1 MILCI
6 VLLSVCGLCL
16 IGQLIS
22 SDWYYSTR
30 DVNKFAIRDEPDPRR
45 KHDLKVERLQYK
57 ISRFTYFVFGEFDSD
72 CVRTWLFGLAAI
84 ALGLVL
90 VITKCSNSSEITN
103 LNARYDYYTTALEQ
117 GYIWNSQADVVD
129 EQRKIAEMKAWV
141 HKHLVRT
148 FFKVEDVDALYDKV
162 MKFEIPAIENTAKYQ
177 LNTTRNVIKTE
188 R

>member
-6 VLLSVCGLCL
+6 ILLGICGLFIL
-16 IGQLIS
+16 GQCIS

-30 DVNKFAIRDEPDPRR
+30 DIDKFAIRDETDPKR
-45 KHDLKVERLQYK
+45 KRSLKIERLQYK

-72 CVRTWLFGLAAI
+72 CVRLWVTAIAAI
-84 ALGLVL
+84 VLGAVL
-90 VITKCSNSSEITN
+90 VIAKCSDSSEITN

-129 EQRKIAEMKAWV
+129 EQRRIAEMKAWV
-141 HKHLVRT
+141 HEHPIRT
-148 FFKVEDVDALYDKV
+148 FYKVEDIDVLYDKV

>member
-6 VLLSVCGLCL
+6 ILLSVCGLVL
-16 IGQLIS
+16 FGQLIS

-30 DVNKFAIRDEPDPRR
+30 DVDKLSIRDETDPKR
-45 KHDLKVERLQYK
+45 KRDLKIERLQNK

-72 CVRTWLFGLAAI
+72 CVRSWLFGIAAI
-84 ALGLVL
+84 FLGVFLICVKCGDSST
-90 VITKCSNSSEITN
+90 ITK
-103 LNARYDYYTTALEQ
+103 LNARYDYYATALEQ
-117 GYIWNSQADVVD
+117 GYIWNSQDDVVN

-141 HKHLVRT
+141 HEHPIRA
-148 FFKVEDVDALYDKV
+148 FFKVEDIDALYDKV

>member
-6 VLLSVCGLCL
+6 ILLGICGLSI
-16 IGQLIS
+16 IGQFIS

-45 KHDLKVERLQYK
+45 KRDLKIERLQYK
-57 ISRFTYFVFGEFDSD
+57 ISRFTYFVFGEIDSD
-72 CVRTWLFGLAAI
+72 CVRTWIFGIAAI
-84 ALGLVL
+84 ALG
-90 VITKCSNSSEITN
+90 VILTVNKCSDSSTITN

-117 GYIWNSQADVVD
+117 GYIWNSQDDIVQ

-141 HKHLVRT
+141 HEHPVRT

-162 MKFEIPAIENTAKYQ
+162 MKFEIPAFENTAKYQ

>member
-6 VLLSVCGLCL
+6 FFLVICGLFF
-16 IGQLIS
+16 IGQCIT
-22 SDWYYSTR
+22 SDWYYSTHNV
-30 DVNKFAIRDEPDPRR
+30 DKDIIKDEENPKKKRE
-45 KHDLKVERLQYK
+45 LKIERLQYK
-57 ISRFTYFVFGEFDSD
+57 ISRFTNFVFGELDSD
-72 CVRTWLFGLAAI
+72 CIRAWIVGLAAV
-84 ALGLVL
+84 AFGLFL
-90 VITKCSNSSEITN
+90 VIAKCTDSSEITN
-103 LNARYDYYTTALEQ
+103 LNAKYDYYATAIEQ
-117 GYIWNSQADVVD
+117 GYIWNSQDDIAY

-141 HKHLVRT
+141 HEHPIRT

>member
-6 VLLSVCGLCL
+6 ILLSVYGLCL

-30 DVNKFAIRDEPDPRR
+30 DVDKFAIRDETDPRKKR
-45 KHDLKVERLQYK
+45 DLKIEKLQYK
-57 ISRFTYFVFGEFDSD
+57 ISKFTYFAFGEFDSD
-72 CVRTWLFGLAAI
+72 CVRTWLFGIAAI
-84 ALGLVL
+84 AIGVFL
-90 VITKCSNSSEITN
+90 ICAKCSNSSTITN
-103 LNARYDYYTTALEQ
+103 LNARYGYYTTALEK

-141 HKHLVRT
+141 HEHPIRAIY
-148 FFKVEDVDALYDKV
+148 KVEDIDALYDKV
-162 MKFEIPAIENTAKYQ
+162 MKFEIPAIEDTAKYQ